1 MKITFFIDNL
11 IKINP
16 FSSARQT
23 IHIDTFLKLLAFNK
37 KMAFGGL
44 VLSILLINGNVFA
57 VDSENNNN
65 LVEIELPSTQTGR
78 ASQKNEPFPEEPL
91 PKKTVENKIQL
102 QDQVANIPSK
112 DLLPKLRESFL
123 NSKKT
128 TMETTTIVQRLSQE
142 FSVLKK
148 DILTAA
154 IDPNEQT
161 PFRVQMLE
169 VLNEHIDDKDTEKA
183 LLDVFKEGN
192 PSSKPTAYAAK
203 YLSEQGVDIGDEI
216 VKNFPGADVSV
227 RPIYL
232 RAMGRLKR
240 NDAINIVREELIGSV
255 DFHSRLAA
263 TEALGLL
270 SDIDSHNSVL
280 LLDIAQNK
288 GQLIDGKRPPR
299 TLEIE
304 ARRAVSSLS
313 LIGDKNIENLL
324 KLSANN
330 DLATNIRIAA
340 VISLQKHITNK
351 NIDIA
356 MQLQLIE
363 QEFSLSSASQ
373 TDKIRFK
380 QMVYIVTGAR
390 NDRNSF

>member
-1 MKITFFIDNL
+1 MKITFFVENL

-23 IHIDTFLKLLAFNK
+23 IHTDTFLRLLAFNK

-65 LVEIELPSTQTGR
+65 LVEIKLPSTQTER

-112 DLLPKLRESFL
+112 DLLPKLREFFL

-128 TMETTTIVQRLSQE
+128 TMDTTTIVQRLSQE
-142 FSVLKK
+142 FPVFKK
-148 DILTAA
+148 DILAAA

-161 PFRVQMLE
+161 LFRVQMLE
-169 VLNEHIDDKDTEKA
+169 VLNEHIDDKDTRKA

-203 YLSEQGVDIGDEI
+203 YLSEQGVDI
-216 VKNFPGADVSV
+216 SV

-232 RAMGRLKR
+232 RAMGSLKR
-240 NDAINIVREELIGSV
+240 NDAINIIRDELSDSD
-255 DFHSRLAA
+255 DFNSRLAA

-270 SDIDSHNSVL
+270 SDIDSHNSAL
-280 LLDIAQNK
+280 LMDIAQNK
-288 GQLIDGKRPPR
+288 GQLQDGKRPPK

-304 ARRAVSSLS
+304 AQRAVSSLS
-313 LIGDKNIENLL
+313 LIGDNNIENLL
-324 KLSANN
+324 KLAANN
-330 DLATNIRIAA
+330 ELATNIRIAA
-340 VISLQKHITNK
+340 VESLQKQITNK
-351 NIDIA
+351 EIDIA
-356 MQLQLIE
+356 GQLQLIE

-380 QMVYIVTGAR
+380 QMVYIVTGAG
-390 NDRNSF
+390 NDR

>member
-1 MKITFFIDNL
+1 MKITFFVENL

-23 IHIDTFLKLLAFNK
+23 IHTDTFLRLLAFNK

-65 LVEIELPSTQTGR
+65 LVEIKLPSTQTER

-112 DLLPKLRESFL
+112 DLLPKLREFFL

-128 TMETTTIVQRLSQE
+128 TMDTTTIVQRLSQE
-142 FSVLKK
+142 FPVFKK
-148 DILTAA
+148 DILAAA

-161 PFRVQMLE
+161 LFRVQMLE
-169 VLNEHIDDKDTEKA
+169 VLNEHIDDKDTRKA

-216 VKNFPGADVSV
+216 IKNFKSADVSV

-232 RAMGRLKR
+232 RAMGSLKR
-240 NDAINIVREELIGSV
+240 NDAINIIRDELSDSD
-255 DFHSRLAA
+255 DFNSRLAA

-270 SDIDSHNSVL
+270 SDIDSHNSAL
-280 LLDIAQNK
+280 LMDIAQNK
-288 GQLIDGKRPPR
+288 GQLQDGKRPPK

-304 ARRAVSSLS
+304 AQRAVSSLS
-313 LIGDKNIENLL
+313 LIGDNNIENLL
-324 KLSANN
+324 KLAANN
-330 DLATNIRIAA
+330 ELATNIRIAA
-340 VISLQKHITNK
+340 VESLQKQITNK
-351 NIDIA
+351 EIDIA
-356 MQLQLIE
+356 GQLQLIE

-380 QMVYIVTGAR
+380 QMVYIVTGAG
-390 NDRNSF
+390 NDR